1 MQNPPSPSVGSSA
14 PLRRWRRPVRQP
26 TLQGDQVHVW
36 RVPLEFSPTDVK
48 WLSQVLSTDETDRS
62 DRFKFDAHRNQFI
75 VARAWLRI
83 IIGSYLRVEPA
94 ELRFDYSSH
103 GKPSLSKPFECDPG
117 LNFNL
122 AHSGKLALFGMTLK
136 RQIGIDVERISRD
149 FPCEEIARL
158 FFSSSEVAHLSS
170 LPPAARH
177 RAFFNCWTRKEAF
190 IKAKGLG
197 LSLPLDQFDVALG
210 AEEPTL
216 LCTRWD
222 ESESAR
228 WSLHALD
235 LDYGYVGAVAVE
247 GRAVELSLWQV
258 DEKSISRLREEDKH
272 HAFYGLGS

>member
-1 MQNPPSPSVGSSA
+1 
-14 PLRRWRRPVRQP
+14 
-26 TLQGDQVHVW
+26 
-36 RVPLEFSPTDVK
+36 
-48 WLSQVLSTDETDRS
+48 
-62 DRFKFDAHRNQFI
+62 
-75 VARAWLRI
+75 
-83 IIGSYLRVEPA
+83 
-94 ELRFDYSSH
+94 
-103 GKPSLSKPFECDPG
+103 

-170 LPPAARH
+170 LPAAARP

-235 LDYGYVGAVAVE
+235 LDHGYVGAVAVE
-247 GRAVELSLWQV
+247 GRAVELSFWQV
-258 DEKSISRLREEDKH
+258 DEKSIGRLREDN
-272 HAFYGLGS
+272 GLRS